1 MKAAGIT
8 QAGDPVLA
16 ATAHPFSLP
25 DEADEAR
32 RLIDELLAAMQRVRE
47 HHVFGK
53 GMGLAAPQIGVTRA
67 AAIVQPPG
75 DDARPLVLLNPRV
88 IEQSADTDEQ
98 YEGCLSFFDVRGLV
112 PRPLRMEV
120 KHTSLDGTK
129 VITVFT
135 DGLARLVAH
144 EIDHLYGHLYTDR
157 MRDGVHPISVEE
169 YKDIGKAWNYLPDR
183 PLRPS
188 AEVR

>member
-1 MKAAGIT
+1 M
-8 QAGDPVLA
+8 
-16 ATAHPFSLP
+16 
-25 DEADEAR
+25 
-32 RLIDELLAAMQRVRE
+32 
-47 HHVFGK
+47 
-53 GMGLAAPQIGVTRA
+53 TRA

-88 IEQSADTDEQ
+88 IEESAGTDEQ

-120 KHTSLDGTK
+120 EHTSLDGTK

-157 MRDGVHPISVEE
+157 MRDDIHPISVEE
-169 YKDIGKAWNYLPDR
+169 YKDIGKAWNYRQDR
-183 PLRPS
+183 
-188 AEVR
+188 